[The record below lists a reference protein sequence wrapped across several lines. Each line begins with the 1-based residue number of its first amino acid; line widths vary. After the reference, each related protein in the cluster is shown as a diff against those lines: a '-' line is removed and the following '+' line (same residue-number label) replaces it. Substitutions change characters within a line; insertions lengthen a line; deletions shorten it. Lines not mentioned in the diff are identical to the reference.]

1 MTPTAVAAARRMLA
15 ARDAALARA
24 DAATA
29 PFEWRFKTRGFVS
42 LAKIIVEQQVST
54 ASADAIWGR
63 LAAGLGAVTPE
74 TVMTCDEAR
83 LKTFGLSSQKARY
96 VRGLAEAQIA
106 GVIDLNTLD
115 TLDDETAVAELVSLK
130 GVGRWTAEAYL
141 LGCEGR
147 TDVFPAGDLALQEGL
162 RLADG
167 AGARLSE
174 KALYARAEAWRP
186 NRGVA
191 ALLLWAYYR
200 AVKRGEI
207 TPPPIQTTSTIS
219 DNIS

>member
-1 MTPTAVAAARRMLA
+1 MTPEAVAAARKALA
-15 ARDAALARA
+15 DLDSALARA
-24 DAATA
+24 DAVTP

-42 LAKIIVEQQVST
+42 LVKIIVEQQVST
-54 ASADAIWGR
+54 ASADAIWAR
-63 LAAGLGAVTPE
+63 LEAGLGAVTPE
-74 TVMTCDEAR
+74 TVTSSDEAR
-83 LKTFGLSSQKARY
+83 LKSFGLSSQKARY
-96 VRGLAEAQIA
+96 VRGVAEAQMA
-106 GVIDLNTLD
+106 GVIDLDTLE
-115 TLDDETAVAELVSLK
+115 TLDDETAVARLVSLK

-147 TDVFPAGDLALQEGL
+147 TDIFPAGDLALQEGL

-167 AGARLSE
+167 ASARLGE

-207 TPPPIQTTSTIS
+207 TPPSVGDIAA
-219 DNIS
+219 